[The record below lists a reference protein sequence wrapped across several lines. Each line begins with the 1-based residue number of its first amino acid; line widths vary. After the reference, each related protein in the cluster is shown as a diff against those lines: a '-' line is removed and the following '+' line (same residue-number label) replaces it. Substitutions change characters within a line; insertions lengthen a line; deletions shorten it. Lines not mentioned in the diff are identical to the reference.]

1 VDVGGLVTSMLAAIL
16 RRMSVWPE
24 IAVGVG
30 SGVSTGALASVL
42 APWAQG
48 RVEERRE
55 RRAERKRVIA
65 GARELVAEGRSWDR
79 GDILT
84 DIRYQNIQIH
94 LRPEVE
100 AELRAQT
107 IHAVSDPYGTVGNY
121 YLRLIA
127 RRRLVLRGSGSSR
140 TSPVIR
146 SVIRALTAQRPERVN
161 PVISGVP

>member
-121 YLRLIA
+121 YLRLIGEEAA
-127 RRRLVLRGSGSSR
+127 RL
-140 TSPVIR
+140 
-146 SVIRALTAQRPERVN
+146 EREWKL
-161 PVISGVP
+161 